1 MVIPFINTTTYIIAI
16 FIMTVKGFL
25 HQPQNELT
33 ILPRKESFG
42 STLLIGKVEHTNS
55 YMDE

>member
-1 MVIPFINTTTYIIAI
+1 MNTTTYIITQI
-16 FIMTVKGFL
+16 FTTIKGFL

-42 STLLIGKVEHTNS
+42 SALLIGKVEHTNI